1 MCRQCVI
8 SLSHYCGDPDL
19 PEAVQRYFHC
29 QLSRGY
35 RTVPE
40 AFMDTVKIYKQIRP
54 ATPDWLV
61 PKKVAE
67 ILNPNLV
74 L

>member
-8 SLSHYCGDPDL
+8 SLSNYCGDPDL

-29 QLSRGY
+29 QLSCGY

>member
-1 MCRQCVI
+1 MGKARVI
-8 SLSHYCGDPDL
+8 CANWERVIAEP
-19 PEAVQRYFHC
+19 VQRYFHC
-29 QLSRGY
+29 QLRCGY
-35 RTVPE
+35 HTMPE
-40 AFMDTVKIYKQIRP
+40 AFMDTVKIYRELRP
-54 ATPDWLV
+54 SMPNLLA